1 MTLMPLFQTMLRHL
15 TYDAINVSN
24 YMDCLSH
31 KLLTQAIGIESELS
45 FKGHC
50 NMSILTMGNKN
61 VHGFGCSLHTDKDD
75 CYSSEMSEVGLNNI
89 SLLVKKS
96 LVKNLC
102 WSKRFEMREVKK
114 RQQYALETVQ
124 TLKLG
129 VRTTCGYQICIK
141 DGSEITEEDVW
152 AYFFSADLGAVVRIR
167 SNYFHS
173 FHAYAF
179 NHQTVVPVVKH
190 NGLVYYKH
198 PDLDIVGWGAG
209 KKKNRS

>member
-24 YMDCLSH
+24 YMDSLSH

-45 FKGHC
+45 FIGHC

-89 SLLVKKS
+89 SLLVASKKS
-96 LVKNLC
+96 E
-102 WSKRFEMREVKK
+102 SVKK

-179 NHQTVVPVVKH
+179 NHQTVVAVVKH
-190 NGLVYYKH
+190 NGLVYYNH
-198 PDLDIVGWGAG
+198 PDLDIIGWGAG
-209 KKKNRS
+209 KKKNR